1 MDGVDVA
8 PTAPHSL
15 SFSLFSL
22 FLFIKFRDGLFS
34 LQRQFDELM
43 EKGLYS

>member
-1 MDGVDVA
+1 VDGVDVV

-22 FLFIKFRDGLFS
+22 SIRRVGRDWLVMIVGKKRTPKAS
-34 LQRQFDELM
+34 KR
-43 EKGLYS
+43 G